1 MIRINISREM
11 AWLENSNLKKY
22 DIVVSSHIL
31 EGLKKRITNMLVK
44 LKKPYIIDPHTYVFG
59 ADVEDIREK
68 RWFSKLMENYGL
80 DLFIDPDTPNLSP
93 DLLIDR
99 NNQPTDNLKELVEN
113 VVTYQRT
120 KVQEIYDEIIE
131 FEEFETEKTET
142 LTLKPKWIIPPYF
155 FLEAG
160 SEEWLTV
167 NIHSIRLAIENR
179 NNDEKIFAVIMVDR
193 EMLSYE
199 EDINEIIDRYK
210 IPGVDGYMIW
220 PAYMDENSARRG
232 ELQYFQSFVTKLS
245 NHKKPIY
252 NMYGGL
258 FSFLLKEK
266 GMTGSSHSICYGEHK
281 NPFTTGGMAATIRF
295 YQTYLHSKIPFARI
309 DEIENAL
316 ELEKCDCEYCD
327 MIHDTDNVSEQME
340 LAGKHFLLNR
350 IKELEEIDSNGT
362 TEFLAKLIHAAEHAN
377 QNDTTGAYSN
387 LYHRFMTWGEIINQ

>member
-11 AWLENSNLKKY
+11 VWLENSNLKNY

-31 EGLKKRITNMLVK
+31 EGLKKRITNMIMK
-44 LKKPYIIDPHTYVFG
+44 LKKPYIIDPYTYIFG
-59 ADVEDIREK
+59 NDVRDIREK
-68 RWFSKLMENYGL
+68 RWFSKLIENYGL
-80 DLFIDPDTPNLSP
+80 DLIIDPDTLNLSP

-120 KVQEIYDEIIE
+120 KVQEIYDEISE
-131 FEEFETEKTET
+131 FAEFETEKTET
-142 LTLKPKWIIPPYF
+142 FVPKPRWVIPPYF

-160 SEEWLTV
+160 AGDWLTV
-167 NIHSIRLAIENR
+167 NIQSIRLAIENR
-179 NNDEKIFAVIMVDR
+179 DNSEKIFAVIMIDR
-193 EMLSYE
+193 DLLSYE
-199 EDINEIIDRYK
+199 EDIDEIIEGYK
-210 IPGVDGYMIW
+210 ILGVDGYMIW
-220 PAYMDENSARRG
+220 SAYMDENSAKSG
-232 ELQYFQSFVTKLS
+232 ELQRFQSFVSKLS

-266 GMTGSSHSICYGEHK
+266 GMTGSSHSLCYGEHK

-295 YQTYLHSKIPFARI
+295 YQTFLHSKVPFARI
-309 DEIENAL
+309 KEIESAL
-316 ELEKCDCEYCD
+316 ELEKCDCEYCG
-327 MIHDTDNVSEQME
+327 MIHETDDKSEQME

-362 TEFLAKLIHAAEHAN
+362 MEFLAKLTRAAEHAN
-377 QNDTTGAYSN
+377 QNDKTGAYSN
-387 LYHRFMTWGEIINQ
+387 LYDRFTTWGEIIN

>member
-31 EGLKKRITNMLVK
+31 EGLKKRITNMLMK
-44 LKKPYIIDPHTYVFG
+44 LKKPYIIDPYTYIFG
-59 ADVEDIREK
+59 ADIGDIREK
-68 RWFSKLMENYGL
+68 RWFSKLIENYGL
-80 DLFIDPDTPNLSP
+80 DLIIDPDTLNLSP

-99 NNQPTDNLKELVEN
+99 NNQPTDNLKELVEPTDNLKELVEN
-113 VVTYQRT
+113 VVAYQRT
-120 KVQEIYDEIIE
+120 KIQEIYDEILE

-142 LTLKPKWIIPPYF
+142 FVLKPKWIIPPYF

-160 SEEWLTV
+160 AEDWLTV

-179 NNDEKIFAVIMVDR
+179 DNNEKIFAVIMVDR
-193 EMLSYE
+193 EMLSFE
-199 EDINEIIDRYK
+199 EDIDEIIEKYK
-210 IPGVDGYMIW
+210 ILGVDGYMIW

-232 ELQYFQSFVTKLS
+232 ELQRFQSFVSKLS

-281 NPFTTGGMAATIRF
+281 DPFTTGGMAATIRF
-295 YQTYLHSKIPFARI
+295 YQIFLHSKVPFARI
-309 DEIENAL
+309 DEIESAL
-316 ELEKCDCEYCD
+316 ELEKCDCEYCG
-327 MIHDTDNVSEQME
+327 MIHLGLRTKVSV
-340 LAGKHFLLNR
+340 FSVSNSSNSR
-350 IKELEEIDSNGT
+350 IS
-362 TEFLAKLIHAAEHAN
+362 
-377 QNDTTGAYSN
+377 S
-387 LYHRFMTWGEIINQ
+387 